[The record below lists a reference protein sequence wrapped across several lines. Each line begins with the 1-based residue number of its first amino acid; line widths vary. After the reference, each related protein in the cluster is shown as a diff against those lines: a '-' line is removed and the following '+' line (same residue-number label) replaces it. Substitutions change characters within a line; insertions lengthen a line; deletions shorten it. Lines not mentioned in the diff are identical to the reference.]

1 MKRNQARKVDD
12 DLNILTTVT
21 GRDAGEKQRKRRK
34 RRIIPII
41 LLVLLLLFVWSLV
54 QAFLIE
60 PHMLTITRRTLTLPG
75 LPDSWE
81 GRRIA
86 FFSDTH
92 VGPDYSVEQL
102 NKVADAMV
110 AESPDLILF
119 GGDLVDHRTPTDEAY
134 EQSVGDVLARMRAP
148 LGQYAISGNHDNRLR
163 AELLLMY
170 RMLDRGGFELLRN
183 ESVDLDGIWL
193 GGLEESYFGNPD
205 LDLAYSAEGLIEPDE
220 RTGTVGESSG
230 DGNFI
235 APDFRIL
242 LMHQPDFAAEQYVD
256 DANLILSGHS
266 HNGQVTFFG
275 KPLLTVHQGSRYP
288 YGAYTLT
295 DRSTLVVS
303 RGLGTVAVAARLFAA
318 PELMIDRKSVV

>member
-1 MKRNQARKVDD
+1 MKRNQARQVDD

-21 GRDAGEKQRKRRK
+21 GRDTGAKRRK
-34 RRIIPII
+34 RRIFPIA
-41 LLVLLLLFVWSLV
+41 LLVLLLVVWTLV

-60 PHMLTITRRTLTLPG
+60 PHMLTITRLTRTLSDLPE
-75 LPDSWE
+75 SWD

-92 VGPDYSVEQL
+92 IGPDYSVEQL
-102 NKVADAMV
+102 NQVADAII
-110 AESPDLILF
+110 AEAPDLILF

-205 LDLAYSAEGLIEPDE
+205 IDLAYSAEGLIDADE

-230 DGNFI
+230 DGSFI
-235 APDFRIL
+235 PPDFRIL

-295 DRSTLVVS
+295 ERTTLIVS

-318 PELMIDRKSVV
+318 PELMIITLSRLDHR